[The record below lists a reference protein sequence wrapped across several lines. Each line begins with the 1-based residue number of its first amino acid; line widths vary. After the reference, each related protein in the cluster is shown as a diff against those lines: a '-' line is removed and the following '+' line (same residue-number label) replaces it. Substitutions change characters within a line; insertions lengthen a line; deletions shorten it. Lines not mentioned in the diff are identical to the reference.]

1 MDMTSTR
8 ERVVLPGIIRG
19 QGHEVECA
27 VLATKAS
34 LPGTNA
40 VAYCQYWIQSVAK
53 PVPEGRYKLT
63 VNAQVIPMRFHDNL
77 WLGDGLN

>member
-1 MDMTSTR
+1 MTSAR
-8 ERVVLPGIIRG
+8 ERVVLPGILCG

-27 VLATKAS
+27 VLATKVS
-34 LPGTNA
+34 LPGTN
-40 VAYCQYWIQSVAK
+40 VFTHCEYSIHSLAK

-63 VNAQVIPMRFHDNL
+63 VNALVFPMRLHNNL